1 MIRLLTFCTLALAV
15 LSTVATPARAHK
27 PSDSYLKISVRDHVV
42 EGQWDI
48 ALRDLDHA
56 IGLDG
61 NDDGSITWGELRAR
75 QDAIAS
81 YAISRLRL
89 ERGDRPCGLVPAAH
103 LVDDHSD
110 GTYAVLHFVAH
121 CAAGRESPLAI
132 GYSLFFDLDPQ
143 HRGLLRLDQRNRG
156 FTAIFSPS
164 APTVRVDAGA
174 ASVSRQFVHF
184 LEEGV
189 WHIWIGFDHILFLL
203 TLLLP
208 SVLSRADGRWQP
220 VSGMRQ
226 AFLQVLKVVTAFTV
240 AHSITLSLAVL
251 GVIAPPARL
260 VESLIAFSVLI
271 AAANNVVPIVTRRL
285 WCVALGFGLIHGFG
299 FANVLIDL
307 GLPKAALALALFG
320 FNLGVELGQLA
331 IVMAF
336 LPLAFAIRRTWSYRG
351 WVMPTASLAVAG
363 IATLWLVERSLDLDV
378 PWV

>member
-1 MIRLLTFCTLALAV
+1 MIRLLAFCTLAVALLA
-15 LSTVATPARAHK
+15 SAGTPALAHK
-27 PSDSYLKISVRDHVV
+27 PSDSYLKISVQENVA

-75 QDAIAS
+75 QDTIAT
-81 YAISRLRL
+81 YAISRLRI
-89 ERGDRPCGLVPAAH
+89 ERGDSPCSIVPAAH
-103 LVDDHSD
+103 LVDEHSD
-110 GTYAVLHFVAH
+110 GSYAVLRFVVH
-121 CAAGRESPLAI
+121 CSAADTPLSI
-132 GYSLFFDLDPQ
+132 GYSLCFDLDPQ
-143 HRGLLRLDQRNRG
+143 HRGLLRLDQQNEA

-164 APTVRVDAGA
+164 APTVLLDAGGTSA
-174 ASVSRQFVHF
+174 GRQFLHF

-208 SVLSRADGRWQP
+208 SVLSRADGQWRP

-251 GVIAPPARL
+251 GVVAPTAR
-260 VESLIAFSVLI
+260 VIESLIAFSVLI
-271 AAANNVVPIVTRRL
+271 AAINNLVPIVTRRL
-285 WCVALGFGLIHGFG
+285 WCVAFGFGLIHGFG

-320 FNLGVELGQLA
+320 FNLGVELGQVA

-336 LPLAFAIRRTWSYRG
+336 LPLAFAIRATWSYRG
-351 WVMPTASLAVAG
+351 WVMPAASLAVAG
-363 IATLWLVERSLDLDV
+363 IAALWLVERSLDLDV

>member
-1 MIRLLTFCTLALAV
+1 MIRLLTLWTLAWALLGSA
-15 LSTVATPARAHK
+15 ATPALAHK
-27 PSDSYLKISVRDHVV
+27 PSDSYLKVSARDDAL

-61 NDDGSITWGELRAR
+61 NDDGSITWGELKAR

-81 YAISRLRL
+81 YAISRLRI
-89 ERGDRPCGLVPAAH
+89 ERGDRPCSLVPAAH
-103 LVDDHSD
+103 LIDQHSD
-110 GTYAVLHFVAH
+110 GTYAVLRFVAH
-121 CAAGRESPLAI
+121 CAAAAEGPLAI

-143 HRGLLRLDQRNRG
+143 HRGLLRLDQQNG
-156 FTAIFSPS
+156 AFTAILSPS
-164 APTVRVDAGA
+164 APTVLFDAVGTSA
-174 ASVSRQFVHF
+174 WRQFLHF

-251 GVIAPPARL
+251 GVVAPPARL

-271 AAANNVVPIVTRRL
+271 AAANNLVPMVTRRL
-285 WCVALGFGLIHGFG
+285 WCVAFGFGLIHGFG

-320 FNLGVELGQLA
+320 FNLGVELGQVA
-331 IVMAF
+331 IVVAF
-336 LPLAFAIRRTWSYRG
+336 LPLAFAIRGTWSYRG
-351 WVMPTASLAVAG
+351 WVMPVASLTVAG
-363 IATLWLVERSLDLDV
+363 IAALWLVERSLDLDV

>member
-1 MIRLLTFCTLALAV
+1 MIRLLAFCTLAVALLA
-15 LSTVATPARAHK
+15 SAATPALAHK
-27 PSDSYLKISVRDHVV
+27 PSDSYLKILVRDDAL
-42 EGQWDI
+42 EGQWNI

-81 YAISRLRL
+81 YAISRLRI
-89 ERGDRPCGLVPAAH
+89 ERGDSPCSLVPAAH
-103 LVDDHSD
+103 LVNEHSD
-110 GTYAVLHFVAH
+110 GTYAVLRFVAN
-121 CAAGRESPLAI
+121 CAAGAEGPLAI

-143 HRGLLRLDQRNRG
+143 HRGLLRIDQQNG
-156 FTAIFSPS
+156 AFTAILSPS
-164 APTVRVDAGA
+164 APSVLFDAVGP
-174 ASVSRQFVHF
+174 STWRQFLHF

-208 SVLSRADGRWQP
+208 SVLSRADGQWRP

-251 GVIAPPARL
+251 GVVAPPAR
-260 VESLIAFSVLI
+260 VIESLIAFSVLI
-271 AAANNVVPIVTRRL
+271 AAINNLVPMVTRRL
-285 WCVALGFGLIHGFG
+285 WCVAFGFGLIHGFG

-320 FNLGVELGQLA
+320 FNLGVELGQVA

-336 LPLAFAIRRTWSYRG
+336 LPLAFAIRATWSYRG
-351 WVMPTASLAVAG
+351 WVMPAASLAVAG
-363 IATLWLVERSLDLDV
+363 IAALWLVERSLDLDV